1 MGVKQTGLERMK
13 LDLLFILAGSV
24 KVEKDFSYEQQRDY
38 YLEKIFPNDD
48 SAGDIIEFGNLYR
61 KVSKIMF
68 PNTPAKVRSKKFL
81 AQILAECAL
90 LNQMYLAEDFAT
102 MINEAYIHA
111 ACFNDCQIPDTDAE
125 NNFAQEIGRGHH
137 QYSLGLDED
146 DCQKF
151 KTLME
156 TFTVPFMKIFDTV
169 KAVLCKKQSPSEVS
183 PTVKQPSSQ
192 ESSSPVK
199 QSPSEISSPVKQ
211 SQPQESSSTKKQPP
225 SPPSLKTDAF
235 SILCKKLGVAQND
248 EFIFRLKLNALAEIQ
263 IGNNAYVGF
272 FDSFKE
278 DWYEKFPRYQYCDE
292 LENYIRQEKSGC
304 VTAYGNKTSSLRNEN
319 ILFDLLVEVKLK
331 LALSDGVLN
340 PDELNRS
347 LEQKFEHFPQE
358 DLRKILD
365 ERKSRI
371 MRYYSLNRPENYGV
385 NFKSEFVPY
394 RAGLLYVDEIL
405 TEEIF
410 RRYKVASEMPVS
422 NDLETKKRY
431 DLLLSQKGAEI
442 DDLKRDLEY
451 YENIKSQEFRSD
463 FSKYDEALTTL
474 FGRLCEYKF
483 GAPLGELYRMAN
495 GDTDIKAEDL
505 KTVMK
510 NFLFVFNSLGITPYD
525 TKNLGKKLRFDSED
539 ANVVYSVNEKDVVE
553 GLNSG
558 TLKYPGWKYAGKK
571 MVLPL
576 IIVDKEET

>member
-1 MGVKQTGLERMK
+1 MELKQTGLERMK
-13 LDLLFILAGSV
+13 LDLLFILSGSV
-24 KVEKDFSYEQQRDY
+24 KIKKDFSYEQQRDY
-38 YLEKIFPNDD
+38 YLEKIFPNDY
-48 SAGDIIEFGNLYR
+48 SAGDIIEFGRRYK
-61 KVSKIMF
+61 KVSEYMF
-68 PNTPAKVRSKKFL
+68 PNTPANVRNKKFL
-81 AQILAECAL
+81 AEVLADCAL

-111 ACFNDCQIPDTDAE
+111 ACFNECPISDADAE
-125 NNFAQEIGRGHH
+125 TGFAQEIGRRHH
-137 QYSLGLDED
+137 QYSLDLDEND
-146 DCQKF
+146 RQKF
-151 KTLME
+151 KALME
-156 TFTVPFMKIFDTV
+156 TFTVPFMKIFDKV
-169 KAVLCKKQSPSEVS
+169 KAVLCKKQSSSEVS
-183 PTVKQPSSQ
+183 STVKQPSSQ

-199 QSPSEISSPVKQ
+199 QSPSEISSLAKQ
-211 SQPQESSSTKKQPP
+211 PQPQESSSTKKQPP
-225 SPPSLKTDAF
+225 SLKTDTF
-235 SILCKKLGVAQND
+235 SVLCKKLGVAQND
-248 EFIFRLKLNALAEIQ
+248 EFIFRLKLNALSEIQ

-278 DWYEKFPRYQYCDE
+278 DWHEKFPRYQYCDE

-304 VTAYGNKTSSLRNEN
+304 VAAYGNKTSSLRNEM
-319 ILFDLLVEVKLK
+319 ILFDLLVEVELK
-331 LALSDGVLN
+331 LVLSDGVLN
-340 PDELNRS
+340 LDELNKS
-347 LEQKFEHFPQE
+347 LEQKFEHFPHE

-365 ERKSRI
+365 ERKNRI

-405 TEEIF
+405 KEEIS
-410 RRYKVASEMPVS
+410 RRYKISAKQPMSSDPE
-422 NDLETKKRY
+422 LKKRY
-431 DLLLSQKGAEI
+431 ELLLSQKDAEI

-474 FGRLCEYKF
+474 FDRLCEYKF

-495 GDTDIKAEDL
+495 GDTDIKADDL

-510 NFLFVFNSLGITPYD
+510 NFLFVFNTLGITPYD

-553 GLNSG
+553 GLNTG
-558 TLKYPGWKYAGKK
+558 TLKYPGWKYAEKK